1 MFLPLSRNSYV
12 RTHVN
17 FIKRVNKIEVM
28 YGRSRALVK
37 VEPRS
42 SLLLRA

>member
-28 YGRSRALVK
+28 YGHVHS
-37 VEPRS
+37 
-42 SLLLRA
+42 